1 MNITQIRNATQLI
14 TYAGKRFLIDPM
26 LAPKGAYP
34 GFPGTARADIRNP
47 MVELPVDVQTLLDT
61 DAVIVTHAVE
71 LIAKHKPIY
80 VQNDSDA
87 ALLRGQGF
95 HNLTVMTDETTFG
108 DIRIAKTYGGQ
119 HGTDRAYA
127 VPELAE
133 RLGEAC
139 GVVFRHPD
147 EKTLYIAGDTIWRD
161 AVAADLQKHQP
172 DVVVLNAG
180 YAHVIGFGP
189 IIMGEEDL
197 LNVHF
202 LLPQAKIVATHMEAI
217 NHCLLTRRALR
228 EYVDANEISDAVRE
242 RRDRCRLL
250 TLLLSRWTGLAR
262 STTPSPAFCL
272 AIRYPGKS
280 ALTSRSALKNRDS

>member
-34 GFPGTARADIRNP
+34 GFSGTARADIRNP
-47 MVELPVDVQTLLDT
+47 MVELPVDVKTLLDA
-61 DAVIVTHAVE
+61 DAVIVTHTHDDHWDQTAIE
-71 LIAKHKPIY
+71 LIAKDKPVY

-87 ALLRGQGF
+87 ALLRSQGF
-95 HNLTVMTDETTFG
+95 THLTVMTEETTFG
-108 DIRIAKTYGGQ
+108 DIRIAKTHGGQ
-119 HGTDRAYA
+119 HGTERAYA

-147 EKTLYIAGDTIWRD
+147 EKTLYIAGDTIWREE
-161 AVAADLQKHQP
+161 VAADLQKHQP

-180 YAHVIGFGP
+180 YAHVLGFGP
-189 IIMGEEDL
+189 IIMGDQDV

-202 LLPQAKIVATHMEAI
+202 LLPQAQIVATHMEAI
-217 NHCLLTRRALR
+217 NHCLLTRHALR
-228 EYVDANEISDAVRE
+228 EYAEANQFSDA
-242 RRDRCRLL
+242 
-250 TLLLSRWTGLAR
+250 LSIPQDGE
-262 STTPSPAFCL
+262 SVIF
-272 AIRYPGKS
+272 
-280 ALTSRSALKNRDS
+280 

>member
-34 GFPGTARADIRNP
+34 GFPGTAHTEIRNP
-47 MVELPVDVQTLLDT
+47 MVELPVDVSTLLEA
-61 DAVIVTHAVE
+61 DAVIVTHIHDDHWDRAAVE
-71 LIAKHKPIY
+71 LIGKDKPVF

-87 ALLRGQGF
+87 ALLRSQGF
-95 HNLTVMTDETTFG
+95 THLTVMTEETAFG
-108 DIRIAKTYGGQ
+108 DIRIAKTRGGQ

-139 GVVFRHPD
+139 GVVLRHHD
-147 EKTLYIAGDTIWRD
+147 EKTLYIVGDTIWRD
-161 AVAADLQKHQP
+161 EVAADLQKHQP

-189 IIMGEEDL
+189 IIMGQEDV

-217 NHCLLTRRALR
+217 NHCLLTRHALR
-228 EYVDANEISDAVRE
+228 EYVDANLIGDAVSIPE
-242 RRDRCRLL
+242 DGE
-250 TLLLSRWTGLAR
+250 TVI
-262 STTPSPAFCL
+262 F
-272 AIRYPGKS
+272 
-280 ALTSRSALKNRDS
+280 

>member
-26 LAPKGAYP
+26 LAPKGTYP

-47 MVELPVDVQTLLDT
+47 MVDLPVDVQTLLDA
-61 DAVIVTHAVE
+61 DAVIVTHTHADHWDQYAVE
-71 LIAKHKPIY
+71 LIAKGIPIY

-87 ALLRGQGF
+87 ALLRSQGF
-95 HNLTVMTDETTFG
+95 TNLTIMTGETTYG
-108 DIRIAKTYGGQ
+108 DIRIVKTHGGQ

-133 RLGEAC
+133 FLGEAC

-172 DVVVLNAG
+172 DIVVLNAG

-228 EYVDANEISDAVRE
+228 EYVDANEISDAVSIPQDGE
-242 RRDRCRLL
+242 
-250 TLLLSRWTGLAR
+250 TVI
-262 STTPSPAFCL
+262 F
-272 AIRYPGKS
+272 
-280 ALTSRSALKNRDS
+280 

>member
-26 LAPKGAYP
+26 LAPKGTYP

-47 MVELPVDVQTLLDT
+47 MVELPVDVQTLLDA
-61 DAVIVTHAVE
+61 DAVIVTHTHADHWDQYAVE
-71 LIAKHKPIY
+71 LIAKGKPIY

-87 ALLRGQGF
+87 ALLRSQGF
-95 HNLTVMTDETTFG
+95 SNLTVMTDATTFG
-108 DIRIAKTYGGQ
+108 DIRIAKTHGGQ

-139 GVVFRHPD
+139 GVVLRHPD
-147 EKTLYIAGDTIWRD
+147 EKTLYIAGDTVWRD
-161 AVAADLQKHQP
+161 EVAADLQKHQP
-172 DVVVLNAG
+172 DVVVLNVG

-189 IIMGEEDL
+189 IIMGQEDV

-202 LLPQAKIVATHMEAI
+202 LLPQANIVASHMEAI
-217 NHCLLTRRALR
+217 NHCLLTRSALR
-228 EYVDANEISDAVRE
+228 EYVEANQVSDAVSIPE
-242 RRDRCRLL
+242 DGE
-250 TLLLSRWTGLAR
+250 TVI
-262 STTPSPAFCL
+262 F
-272 AIRYPGKS
+272 
-280 ALTSRSALKNRDS
+280 

>member
-26 LAPKGAYP
+26 LAPKDAYP
-34 GFPGTARADIRNP
+34 GFPGTARAEIRNP
-47 MVELPVDVQTLLDT
+47 MVELPVDVATLLDV
-61 DAVIVTHAVE
+61 DAIIVTHTHEDHWDQAAARQ
-71 LIAKHKPIY
+71 IPRDKPIY

-87 ALLRGQGF
+87 ALLRSQGF
-95 HNLTVMTDETTFG
+95 TRLTVLTDATEFE
-108 DIRIAKTYGGQ
+108 DIRLSKTHGGQ

-147 EKTLYIAGDTIWRD
+147 EKTLLIAGDTVWRKE
-161 AVAADLQKHQP
+161 VADELQKHQP
-172 DVVVLNAG
+172 EVVVLNAG

-189 IIMGEEDL
+189 IIMGQEDV

-228 EYVDANEISDAVRE
+228 EYAEANQISDV
-242 RRDRCRLL
+242 
-250 TLLLSRWTGLAR
+250 LSIPEDGE
-262 STTPSPAFCL
+262 SVQF
-272 AIRYPGKS
+272 
-280 ALTSRSALKNRDS
+280 

>member
-34 GFPGTARADIRNP
+34 GFSGTARADIRNP
-47 MVELPVDVQTLLDT
+47 MVDLPVDVKTLLDADT
-61 DAVIVTHAVE
+61 VIVTHTHDDHWDQTAIE
-71 LIAKHKPIY
+71 LIAKDKPVY

-87 ALLRGQGF
+87 ALLRSQGF
-95 HNLTVMTDETTFG
+95 SNLTVMTEETRFG
-108 DIRIAKTYGGQ
+108 DIRIAKTHGGQ

-139 GVVFRHPD
+139 GVVLRHPD
-147 EKTLYIAGDTIWRD
+147 EKTLYIAGDTIWREE
-161 AVAADLQKHQP
+161 VAADLQKHQP

-180 YAHVIGFGP
+180 YAHVLGFGP
-189 IIMGEEDL
+189 IIMGEQDV

-202 LLPQAKIVATHMEAI
+202 LLPQAQIVAVHMEAI
-217 NHCLLTRRALR
+217 NHCLLTRHALR
-228 EYVDANEISDAVRE
+228 EYAEANQFSDA
-242 RRDRCRLL
+242 
-250 TLLLSRWTGLAR
+250 LSIPQDGE
-262 STTPSPAFCL
+262 SVIF
-272 AIRYPGKS
+272 
-280 ALTSRSALKNRDS
+280 

>member
-1 MNITQIRNATQLI
+1 MKITHVRNATQLI
-14 TYAGKRFLIDPM
+14 EYAGKKFLIDPM
-26 LAPKGAYP
+26 LSAKGAWA
-34 GFPGTARADIRNP
+34 GFAGTAHSELRNP
-47 MVELPVDVQTLLDT
+47 LVELPFSIEAIVDV
-61 DAVIVTHAVE
+61 DAVIVTHTHDDHWDEAA
-71 LIAKHKPIY
+71 IAAIPKTLPVY
-80 VQNDSDA
+80 VQHDA
-87 ALLRGQGF
+87 DAQLLRGQGF
-95 HNLTVMTDETTFG
+95 R
-108 DIRIAKTYGGQ
+108 DIRLLSEDSAFADVSLVKTTSGQ
-119 HGTDRAYA
+119 HGSDRTYA
-127 VPELAE
+127 VPAMAE

-139 GVVFRHPD
+139 GVVFSHPD

-228 EYVDANEISDAVRE
+228 EYVDANEISDAVSIPQDGE
-242 RRDRCRLL
+242 
-250 TLLLSRWTGLAR
+250 TVI
-262 STTPSPAFCL
+262 F
-272 AIRYPGKS
+272 
-280 ALTSRSALKNRDS
+280 